1 MDDCK
6 VYELVKQIPSGSVS
20 TYKEVAKAVGKP
32 RSARPVGK
40 ILSKNPDLIKTPCH
54 RVVHSDGRVG
64 GYACGVSEKT
74 RLLKSEGVR
83 IENGR
88 IVEFPKKLFKEFHA
102 PNSGGTQYSR

>member
-6 VYELVKQIPSGSVS
+6 VYELVKQIPPGSVS

-40 ILSKNPDLIKTPCH
+40 ILSKNPDLLKTPCH

-64 GYACGVSEKT
+64 GYASGVSEKT
-74 RLLKSEGVR
+74 RLLESEGVSIR
-83 IENGR
+83 KGEVLRLDEIIFTDFNSSRTQDNG
-88 IVEFPKKLFKEFHA
+88 
-102 PNSGGTQYSR
+102 